1 MDRSSQVSTPSRD
14 SVPSSSSSHESFLSS
29 PHEPSPRETVSG
41 HHQPNAETS
50 TVFQSQS
57 EFVRYLSGHPKCQL
71 DMLELTRGQYSVK
84 ARRSITQVTVSKL
97 IDVYGYDVKI
107 PMRSTVALWLAEI
120 TGMQS
125 SDYFDPKTHKGF
137 LNKDL
142 QNRRRKLTPDNK
154 RWVWSKRMKTDMP
167 QREKNSKP
175 QPSTT
180 AAGEESEASG
190 GSAADDL
197 LASDS
202 CPRQVKDC
210 EFCQGKQLLY

>member
-1 MDRSSQVSTPSRD
+1 VDTSSQLSTPSRD

-29 PHEPSPRETVSG
+29 PQEPSARETMSG
-41 HHQPNAETS
+41 HHQSNAETS

-57 EFVRYLSGHPKCQL
+57 EFVRYLTGHPKCQL

-107 PMRSTVALWLAEI
+107 PVRSTVASWLAEI

-137 LNKDL
+137 LNKHL
-142 QNRRRKLTPDNK
+142 QNRRRKLAPDNK

-175 QPSTT
+175 QSPTT
-180 AAGEESEASG
+180 AGEESEASG
-190 GSAADDL
+190 GTVADDL
-197 LASDS
+197 LAH
-202 CPRQVKDC
+202 PILVHAK
-210 EFCQGKQLLY
+210 